1 MRKRKKQTVNKRKE
15 KEINDRNVKKKVRK
29 NKSETKVLI
38 EQEGNK
44 KK

>member
-1 MRKRKKQTVNKRKE
+1 MKKRKKQTVNKRKE